1 MKTGVYGTV
10 HFMVDLCC
18 ALLLFRFFSHS
29 GGWMLALLLYNFC
42 AFALQLPFGI
52 LADRLDQN
60 SLVASAG
67 MLLTALAF
75 LFSQSILLS
84 VFLAG
89 CGNALFHVGG
99 GIEILNRSVHKAYRL
114 GLFVAPGALGL
125 FLGTQ
130 LGKGS
135 IPVWPFPLMLT
146 VGAGL
151 LLLFDHNPSGNNP
164 PRLPRLNPGL
174 FALFGAVVLRS
185 YLGFCMVFSWNN
197 SWITALTLVLATVLG
212 KMAGGW
218 ILDRFGFLSTA
229 IITLLPAAGFLLRPD
244 WMVLGLLGVFFFQ
257 MTMPVTLWA
266 AAKACPDAKG
276 FSFGLLTFAL
286 FLGFLPILFGL
297 RLPANG
303 ILLTTGTLLSLL
315 LLYLGRRC
323 VP

>member
-1 MKTGVYGTV
+1 MKTGIYGAL
-10 HFMVDLCC
+10 HLIVDLCC
-18 ALLLFRFFSHS
+18 ALLLFRFFPTA

-60 SLVASAG
+60 SLVASVG

-75 LFSQSILLS
+75 LFSHAMLLS
-84 VFLAG
+84 VLLAG

-130 LGKGS
+130 LGKGTF
-135 IPVWPFPLMLT
+135 PVWPFPLVLSLL
-146 VGAGL
+146 AGC
-151 LLLFDHNPSGNNP
+151 LLFFDHAPSGNNP
-164 PRLPRLNPGL
+164 PRLSPLHPGL
-174 FALFGAVVLRS
+174 LALFGVVVLRS
-185 YLGFCMVFSWNN
+185 YLGFCMVFDWNRSWGA
-197 SWITALTLVLATVLG
+197 ALALVLATVFG
-212 KMAGGW
+212 KMVGGFL
-218 ILDRFGFLSTA
+218 LDRFGYLPTA
-229 IITLLPAAGFLLRPD
+229 VITLLPAAGFLLRPD
-244 WMVLGLLGVFFFQ
+244 WMVLGILGVFFFQ

-303 ILLTTGTLLSLL
+303 ILLMAGTLLSLL
-315 LLYLGRRC
+315 LLFLGRRC
-323 VP
+323 FR